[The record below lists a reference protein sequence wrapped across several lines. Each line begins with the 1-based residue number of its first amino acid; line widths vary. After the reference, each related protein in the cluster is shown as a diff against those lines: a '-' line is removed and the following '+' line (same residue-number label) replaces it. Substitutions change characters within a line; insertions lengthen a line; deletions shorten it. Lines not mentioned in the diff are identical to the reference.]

1 MWLFNL
7 RCKKFW
13 FFNKNLLGFSPF
25 HFKKWIYQ
33 KKKNTNIRLGPLKS
47 HNRPGPFF
55 YFFYDK
61 RKWPQK
67 VKINIVTYGLVAWEY
82 DPCSQPGS
90 GESRSWKQAQPKY
103 LGTSE
108 KNIRWPLKYNL
119 WLSHKTIKVF
129 SFFLLSHEVKEG

>member
-7 RCKKFW
+7 RCKNFW

-33 KKKNTNIRLGPLKS
+33 KKKTQTFVLDHSNLITGLAP
-47 HNRPGPFF
+47 F